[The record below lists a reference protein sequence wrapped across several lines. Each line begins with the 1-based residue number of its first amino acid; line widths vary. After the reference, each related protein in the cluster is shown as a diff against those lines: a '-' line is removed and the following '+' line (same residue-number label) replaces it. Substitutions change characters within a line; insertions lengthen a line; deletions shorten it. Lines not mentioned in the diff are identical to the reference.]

1 MRRVV
6 QWGVPRII
14 FTEIRRDGMGE
25 GYDIDALNA
34 IANAAEVKVTASGG
48 ARNIE
53 DLKMLKHSVPVTVD
67 SCVVGSALYNGT
79 IDLKEAIAAVA

>member
-1 MRRVV
+1 V